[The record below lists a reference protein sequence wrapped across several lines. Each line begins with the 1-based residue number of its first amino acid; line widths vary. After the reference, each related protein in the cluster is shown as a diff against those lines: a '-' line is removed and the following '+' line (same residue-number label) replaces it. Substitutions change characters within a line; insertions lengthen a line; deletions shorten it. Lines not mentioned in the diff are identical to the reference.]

1 MLAVTTPI
9 EEALQKCCD
18 AWHLRLDKFSFAQ
31 DGGPEA
37 KTKSLKTVR
46 DCCNDQASRVYLE
59 DTISRTLTWIDC
71 LERQHGDRFGSV
83 ELTLDSR
90 LLLHL
95 GRASVLENVGLYA
108 EHTTGLPLI
117 PGTALKGT
125 VSTWA
130 CWAAHF
136 NAADGSFREFT
147 ANSTQRRNFKT
158 TETELAERIL
168 GNDNTDGSE
177 QAGDVIFVGGFP
189 LAAPMLELDIVNPH
203 YEADGRDKRNL
214 TPNAFLC
221 VEPGIIWRFV
231 FFVRAGAPDATKLK
245 EQTQTWIKDTLTQTG
260 IGAKT
265 AAGYGRFRLPTK
277 DDRTAQEK
285 RQHEVDA
292 AQVKAAEQAKLE
304 AEKAKLRDEAQAKTK
319 HDYPNP
325 ASFKNLVLDKLN
337 PGQLEQLR
345 NQIPALQ
352 KPENES
358 WREEL
363 KQRLASRDYKDIRKR
378 LRGKDWFPPDWLPP
392 Q

>member
-9 EEALQKCCD
+9 EEALKKCCD

-108 EHTTGLPLI
+108 ERTTGLPLI
-117 PGTALKGT
+117 PGTALKGV

-136 NAADGSFREFT
+136 NPTDGSFREFSQD
-147 ANSTQRRNFKT
+147 STQRHNFANA
-158 TETELAERIL
+158 EALLAERIL
-168 GNDNTDGSE
+168 GNNDPDGSE
-177 QAGDVIFVGGFP
+177 QAGDVVFVSGFP
-189 LAAPMLELDIVNPH
+189 LTAPKLGLDIVNPH
-203 YEADGRDKRNL
+203 YEADGRDKQNL

-231 FFVRAGAPDATKLK
+231 FFVRTGAPDATKLK
-245 EQTQTWIKDTLTQTG
+245 ERTQTWIVEALTQTG

-277 DDRTAQEK
+277 DDRAAQER
-285 RQHEVDA
+285 RQQEVDA
-292 AQVKAAEQAKLE
+292 AQARIAEQAELE
-304 AEKAKLRDEAQAKTK
+304 AKKSKQHDEAQAKMK
-319 HDYPNP
+319 QDYPNP
-325 ASFKNLVLDKLN
+325 ASFKNLVLNKLN
-337 PGQLEQLR
+337 PSQLEQLR
-345 NQIPALQ
+345 SQIPTLQ

-363 KQRLASRDYKDIRKR
+363 KQQLASRDYKDIRKR
-378 LRGKDWFPPDWLPP
+378 LRGKDWFPSDWLPP